1 MKISFAKPEDAESI
15 ARIFHKTGQLH
26 QERVPDIF
34 LPSSFEN
41 DLKYVRENIGRE
53 EVKIFKAESDG
64 VICGYLVLY
73 LNEYPSEFFR
83 ISRYGFVGSIGVETN
98 YRRCGIGTALMRAAE
113 EYLKTSGVRA
123 IEIDVFTFN
132 TEAERLYAALGYED
146 IKHYKRKVL

>member
-1 MKISFAKPEDAESI
+1 MQNRLRGFFTKRNSCIRNAF
-15 ARIFHKTGQLH
+15 RH
-26 QERVPDIF
+26 F

-41 DLKYVRENIGRE
+41 DLKYIRENIGRE
-53 EVKIFKAESDG
+53 DVKIFKAESDG
-64 VICGYLVLY
+64 VIRGYLVLY

-98 YRRCGIGTALMRAAE
+98 CRRCGIGTALMRAAE
-113 EYLKTSGVRA
+113 EYLKASGVRA